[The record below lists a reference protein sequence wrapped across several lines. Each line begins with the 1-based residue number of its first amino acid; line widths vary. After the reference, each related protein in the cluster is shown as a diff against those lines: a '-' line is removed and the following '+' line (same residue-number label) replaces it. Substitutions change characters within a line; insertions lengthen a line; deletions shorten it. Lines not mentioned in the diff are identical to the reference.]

1 MAQSKILITAGEP
14 AGIGPEIIVKLAQ
27 QPCSDQLIVCADPQV
42 LQQAAIHCELPLELT
57 EFGLGLSPSAT
68 KPHRPGHLWIIP
80 CPINSNESSHSQNS
94 HTSTNPV
101 VFGTLNVEHAA
112 YVLKTLSIASDLAQ
126 RGIVDAIL
134 TGPVHKG
141 IINDSG
147 LKFSGHTE
155 FFAEQC
161 GCDKVVMMLATDG
174 LRVTLATT
182 HLPLRNV
189 ADAITPELLKQVIRV
204 IDSELRQKFAI
215 KRPKILVCGLNP
227 HAGENDHLGT
237 EESRIITPTLN
248 QLNQELNAELIGPM
262 PADTA
267 FQPNTIKDVDTV
279 LAMYHDQGLPTLK
292 YKGFGKAVNVT
303 LGLPYIRTSVD
314 HGTGLDIA
322 GKNIADIG
330 SMQYALQFTQ
340 DLIHRRKH
348 TSHQPSKQ

>member
-1 MAQSKILITAGEP
+1 MDTARILITAGEP
-14 AGIGPEIIVKLAQ
+14 AGIGPEIIIKLAQ
-27 QPCSDQLIVCADPQV
+27 KPCSDQLVVCADPQLLKQV
-42 LQQAAIHCELPLELT
+42 ADELHLPIALSELELDT
-57 EFGLGLSPSAT
+57 EPT
-68 KPHRPGHLWIIP
+68 PHQVGHLWFIP
-80 CPINSNESSHSQNS
+80 CKLKQLVSPGQLSLDNAS
-94 HTSTNPV
+94 
-101 VFGTLNVEHAA
+101 
-112 YVLKTLSIASDLAQ
+112 YVLETLSIASDLAQ
-126 RGIVDAIL
+126 QGLVDAIL

-155 FFAEQC
+155 FFAERC
-161 GCDKVVMMLATDG
+161 GCDKVVMMLATEG

-189 ADAITPELLKQVIRV
+189 ADAITPELLREVISI
-204 IDSELRQKFAI
+204 IDSELRHKFSI
-215 KRPKILVCGLNP
+215 KHPKILVCGLNP

-237 EESRIITPTLN
+237 EESQIISPTLA
-248 QLNQELNAELIGPM
+248 QLNQELDATLIGPL

-267 FQPNTIKDVDTV
+267 FQPNKIKDVDTV

-322 GKNIADIG
+322 GSNIADIG

-340 DLIHRRKH
+340 DLIQRRRQ
-348 TSHQPSKQ
+348 S

>member
-1 MAQSKILITAGEP
+1 MGVSKILITAGEP
-14 AGIGPEIIVKLAQ
+14 AGIGPEILVKLAQ
-27 QPCSDQLIVCADPQV
+27 LPCADQLIVCADPQV
-42 LQQAAIHCELPLELT
+42 LKQAAQHSKLPLELT
-57 EFGLGLSPSAT
+57 ELEPNTSSTAEA
-68 KPHRPGHLWIIP
+68 HRPGHLWVVP
-80 CPINSNESSHSQNS
+80 CKLSDSAAQHQV
-94 HTSTNPV
+94 T
-101 VFGTLNVEHAA
+101 FGTLNVKHAA

-126 RGIVDAIL
+126 QGLVDAIL

-155 FFAEQC
+155 FFAEKC

-189 ADAITPELLKQVIRV
+189 ADAITPELLKQVIRI
-204 IDSELRQKFAI
+204 IDSELREKFAI
-215 KRPKILVCGLNP
+215 PRPRILVCGLNP

-248 QLNQELNAELIGPM
+248 QLNQELDAELIGPM

-267 FQPNTIKDVDTV
+267 FQPNKIKDVDTV

-322 GKNIADIG
+322 GQSIADIG

-340 DLIHRRKH
+340 DLIHRRK
-348 TSHQPSKQ
+348 QPSKH

>member
-1 MAQSKILITAGEP
+1 MDTSRILITAGEP
-14 AGIGPEIIVKLAQ
+14 AGIGPEIIIKLAQ
-27 QPCSDQLIVCADPQV
+27 KPCSDQLVVCADPQLLKQV
-42 LQQAAIHCELPLELT
+42 ADELHLAIALSELELDT
-57 EFGLGLSPSAT
+57 EPT
-68 KPHRPGHLWIIP
+68 PHQVGHLWFIP
-80 CPINSNESSHSQNS
+80 CKLKQ
-94 HTSTNPV
+94 PV
-101 VFGTLNVEHAA
+101 TPGQLSLDNAS
-112 YVLKTLSIASDLAQ
+112 YVLETLSVASDLAQ
-126 RGIVDAIL
+126 QGLVDAIL
-134 TGPVHKG
+134 TAPVHKG

-155 FFAEQC
+155 FFAERC
-161 GCDKVVMMLATDG
+161 GCDKVVMMLATEG

-189 ADAITPELLKQVIRV
+189 ADAITSELLREVISI
-204 IDSELRQKFAI
+204 IDSELRHKFSI
-215 KRPKILVCGLNP
+215 KHPKILVCGLNP

-237 EESRIITPTLN
+237 EESQIISPTLA
-248 QLNQELNAELIGPM
+248 QLNQELDATLIGPL

-267 FQPNTIKDVDTV
+267 FQPNKIKDVDTV

-322 GKNIADIG
+322 GSNIADIG

-340 DLIHRRKH
+340 DLIQRRRQ
-348 TSHQPSKQ
+348 S

>member
-1 MAQSKILITAGEP
+1 MDIARILITAGEP
-14 AGIGPEIIVKLAQ
+14 AGIGPEIIVKMAQ
-27 QPCSDQLIVCADPQV
+27 KTCADQLIVCASPQ
-42 LQQAAIHCELPLELT
+42 LLHQAAEAAGLPLTLNEFSVGSSPEPHKPSHLWVIPQELT
-57 EFGLGLSPSAT
+57 SEVNFGELDVD
-68 KPHRPGHLWIIP
+68 
-80 CPINSNESSHSQNS
+80 N
-94 HTSTNPV
+94 
-101 VFGTLNVEHAA
+101 AA
-112 YVLKTLSIASDLAQ
+112 YVLKTLKTANDMALNGDI
-126 RGIVDAIL
+126 DAIL

-155 FFAEQC
+155 FFAEHSNSK
-161 GCDKVVMMLATDG
+161 KVVMMLATDG

-182 HLPLRNV
+182 HLPLRHV
-189 ADAITPELLKQVIRV
+189 ADAITPQLLEEVITI
-204 IDSELRQKFAI
+204 IDTELRQKFAI
-215 KRPKILVCGLNP
+215 THPKILVCGLNP

-237 EESRIITPTLN
+237 EESRIITPTLKT
-248 QLNQELNAELIGPM
+248 LSHKLDATIIGPI

-267 FQPNTIKDVDTV
+267 FQPNKIKDVDTV

-340 DLIHRRKH
+340 DLIRR
-348 TSHQPSKQ
+348 SKQP